1 MDSEA
6 AILRW
11 LEPDETGARV
21 SRGRA
26 GFSRPRA
33 LVVPRARPTTTRPSR
48 FERALTPSPPASPSL
63 PFPRR
68 RAPLA
73 RADRPHAH
81 RHPLR
86 GRPRRAPP
94 RPTPRGVRRRRQR
107 QDGDSHARRGQLRHA
122 PRRAWACDSAD
133 ANPASSSSTSTA
145 NSTRSD
151 SSKFSPRA
159 SKTPSRARRPR
170 RAPRRRRT
178 RATTRSRMTPTPNP
192 ARRFQ
197 TLRCHSSLDFLKA
210 LHVVERAFE
219 RREAKNAEADRGGDE
234 DVGGGDDR
242 GGGNPREG
250 REGETSAP
258 PPPPPPRRLLLVDNV
273 AAFYWLD
280 RASRREQGAP
290 LSLHA
295 VHHASAAKL
304 QELSRRCR
312 APIIVTKATG
322 GAGGASDAPASARGT
337 PGTGGPRRGAP
348 RFPPAAMDQRRDAA
362 CRSGRGTR
370 RAGRRTAA
378 REGRLR
384 GRGGVRGE
392 IRRQVGIA
400 ARQTGD
406 AIRGTRR

>member
-122 PRRAWACDSAD
+122 PRAPRRAIRRMRIQR
-133 ANPASSSSTSTA
+133 P
-145 NSTRSD
+145 
-151 SSKFSPRA
+151 P
-159 SKTPSRARRPR
+159 PRPR
-170 RAPRRRRT
+170 RQIRHAQIPQNSHRARQRRHRARGGREEPRAKMRRNSN
-178 RATTRSRMTPTPNP
+178 ATTLADDAYAES

-219 RREAKNAEADRGGDE
+219 RREARNAEADRGGDE

-242 GGGNPREG
+242 GTRGGNPREG

-312 APIIVTKATG
+312 APIIVTRATG
-322 GAGGASDAPASARGT
+322 GAGGASARPRPAGNAGDRWAPPRGT
-337 PGTGGPRRGAP
+337 AISSRGDGPAP
-348 RFPPAAMDQRRDAA
+348 
-362 CRSGRGTR
+362 
-370 RAGRRTAA
+370 
-378 REGRLR
+378 
-384 GRGGVRGE
+384 
-392 IRRQVGIA
+392 
-400 ARQTGD
+400 
-406 AIRGTRR
+406 